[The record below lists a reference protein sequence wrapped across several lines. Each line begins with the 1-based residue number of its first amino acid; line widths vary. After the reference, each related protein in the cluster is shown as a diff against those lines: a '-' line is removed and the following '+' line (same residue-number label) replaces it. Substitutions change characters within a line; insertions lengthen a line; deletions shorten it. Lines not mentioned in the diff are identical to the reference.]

1 VSESFETAAP
11 VAGTLAVD
19 TAASVPPSDAPA
31 KIALPKTIAPAPPPA
46 KPAVVESRSEVTAS
60 RRTMGVGGWLLF
72 GVVIAGLF
80 LAITAIRRRRT
91 QTQRSPSIVDL
102 TTTPPDLAPI
112 LLPRR

>member
-1 VSESFETAAP
+1 
-11 VAGTLAVD
+11 
-19 TAASVPPSDAPA
+19 
-31 KIALPKTIAPAPPPA
+31 
-46 KPAVVESRSEVTAS
+46 
-60 RRTMGVGGWLLF
+60 MGVGGWLLF